1 MFICCCHP
9 SKCISPEQRLFS
21 VLSWKEFYLTAFKI
35 IYIYNLMKLN
45 QKEWGNKSKGH
56 GFSKINL
63 HVYSVTPESPFNVIL
78 HLEGH
83 MAL

>member
-1 MFICCCHP
+1 
-9 SKCISPEQRLFS
+9 
-21 VLSWKEFYLTAFKI
+21 
-35 IYIYNLMKLN
+35 MKLN

-63 HVYSVTPESPFNVIL
+63 HVYSVTPESPFNVIV

-83 MAL
+83 MAP